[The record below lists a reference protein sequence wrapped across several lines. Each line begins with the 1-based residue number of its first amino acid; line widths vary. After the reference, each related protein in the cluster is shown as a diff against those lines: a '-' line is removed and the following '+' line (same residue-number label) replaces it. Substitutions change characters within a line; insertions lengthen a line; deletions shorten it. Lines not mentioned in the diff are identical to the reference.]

1 MDKQQ
6 MGDERPKKTDDKPRQ
21 KEATSHPA
29 PQAGGQ
35 VGPGQMQATQFTDW
49 ASI

>member
-6 MGDERPKKTDDKPRQ
+6 MGAERPQKPDDKPRQ
-21 KEATSHPA
+21 KEAASRPT